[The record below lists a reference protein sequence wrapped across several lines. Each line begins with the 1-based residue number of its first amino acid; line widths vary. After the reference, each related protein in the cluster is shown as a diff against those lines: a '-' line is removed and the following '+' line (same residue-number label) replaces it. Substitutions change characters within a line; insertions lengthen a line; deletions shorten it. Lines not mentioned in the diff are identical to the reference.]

1 MIDNLTPEFR
11 VVRLDDLPPLF
22 ALLERMKVASIF
34 DQLIPQHPS
43 WVGDLS
49 FGQVV
54 VGWQVYILSESDHRL
69 NHVEDWVEQRQDVYS
84 ACLNSAVRPLD
95 FSDDRLADILDKL
108 SEAETWSK
116 FESQLNQQIIRVY
129 DLNPERVRLDPSTIS
144 TYAPVN
150 EKGRLQLGHSK
161 DGRPEDAQLKFQLG
175 ILDPL
180 GLPLVTQVVA
190 GNSAD
195 DPLYA
200 PAIRQVQA
208 SIGAGGKTYVGD
220 VKMAALATR
229 AQLVASGD
237 YYLCP
242 LSEKQVSR
250 EQRRALIARAAS
262 GEAKLRPIK
271 RERVDPLGIKP
282 TVVEEIAEGYEI
294 SVPMVAAH
302 DQRVVRWEERRLV
315 IRSHAYARAEAERL
329 EGRLSR
335 AERELRDL
343 VVRKQGKRRLNKKQI
358 EQAATEIIA
367 RHEVEGLIEA
377 TITMKSSRRKVR
389 GYKDRP
395 ARTQVERRPIITVE
409 RHEAAIKEVK
419 EQMGWRVYATN
430 HRDLSLSEAVLA
442 YREQY
447 RIEDGISRL
456 KGRPLGLS
464 PMFLQTESRMI
475 GLINLL
481 TIALRVLTLLEF
493 QVRRGLLAEGQTL
506 KGIYAGQKGRQT
518 MRPSAELLLEAFR
531 GIDAAVGTVKGEL
544 ISYLRPL
551 TETQKRILSLLGL
564 DDQIYNK
571 LLSYFQNLA
580 PE

>member
-1 MIDNLTPEFR
+1 
-11 VVRLDDLPPLF
+11 
-22 ALLERMKVASIF
+22 
-34 DQLIPQHPS
+34 
-43 WVGDLS
+43 
-49 FGQVV
+49 
-54 VGWQVYILSESDHRL
+54 
-69 NHVEDWVEQRQDVYS
+69 
-84 ACLNSAVRPLD
+84 
-95 FSDDRLADILDKL
+95 
-108 SEAETWSK
+108 
-116 FESQLNQQIIRVY
+116 
-129 DLNPERVRLDPSTIS
+129 
-144 TYAPVN
+144 
-150 EKGRLQLGHSK
+150 
-161 DGRPEDAQLKFQLG
+161 
-175 ILDPL
+175 
-180 GLPLVTQVVA
+180 
-190 GNSAD
+190 
-195 DPLYA
+195 
-200 PAIRQVQA
+200 
-208 SIGAGGKTYVGD
+208 
-220 VKMAALATR
+220 MAALQTR

-242 LSEKQVSR
+242 LSQKQVSR
-250 EQRRALIARAAS
+250 EQREALIARAAS

-294 SVPMVAAH
+294 SVPMVATH
-302 DQRVVRWEERRLV
+302 NQRVVRWKERRLV

-335 AERELRDL
+335 ASSELRDL
-343 VVRKQGKRRLNKKQI
+343 VARKQGKRRLNKKQI

-367 RHEVEGLIEA
+367 RHEVEGLLAA
-377 TITMKSSRRKVR
+377 TVTMETSRRKIR
-389 GYKDRP
+389 GYKGRP
-395 ARTQVERRPIITVE
+395 ARTQVERSPIIALE
-409 RHEAAIKEVK
+409 RQEAAIKEVK

-493 QVRRGLLAEGQTL
+493 QVRRGLKAEGQTL
-506 KGIYAGQKGRQT
+506 KGVYAGQKGRQT
-518 MRPSAELLLEAFR
+518 ARPSTELLLEAFR
-531 GIDAAVGTVKGEL
+531 GIDAVVGTVKGEL
-544 ISYLRPL
+544 VSYLRPL
-551 TETQKRILSLLGL
+551 TETQKRILSLLKL